1 MIHELTGKGRL
12 LFPRKMFNAIVR
24 WVLGV
29 HSPSGTIK
37 VSNTADP
44 KSDKSIGLDVDIE
57 AVTSKVRKAFDE
69 RGFTAQQRRDVC
81 GIVRDCLDGVSLYW
95 NDRRASVS
103 DGWLEELVRNLLPDD
118 PGQPTAADAPLPVAD
133 YVDSETDAD
142 KLARVGSSPKK
153 APLDHVHRLPDS
165 VYTKDD
171 FDIEDYYDAD
181 EVDAILEDYY
191 TASEI
196 DTMAADFLDVNDIGV
211 TVAAYSHTHSD
222 YAASNH
228 THALSEMSVPNCSN
242 LCFLL
247 SDSGTIVHSNQNPS
261 VQDVRDILY
270 DYDNGIILTTSD
282 IDPADYYTAT
292 EVDTIV
298 ADFLD
303 VHDIGTTVAAEGHT
317 HTCSDIT
324 DFPSANVS
332 GTLNLWTNGT
342 VWANGE
348 VTVVPCQLVISNGI
362 VTGLSSGN
370 QIQIV

>member
-12 LFPRKMFNAIVR
+12 LFPRKMFNAVVR
-24 WVLGV
+24 WILGV

-37 VSNTADP
+37 VSNTANP
-44 KSDKSIGLDVDIE
+44 KGDKSIGLDVDIE

-165 VYTKDD
+165 VYTEDD

-196 DTMAADFLDVNDIGV
+196 DTM
-211 TVAAYSHTHSD
+211 
-222 YAASNH
+222 
-228 THALSEMSVPNCSN
+228 
-242 LCFLL
+242 
-247 SDSGTIVHSNQNPS
+247 
-261 VQDVRDILY
+261 
-270 DYDNGIILTTSD
+270 
-282 IDPADYYTAT
+282 
-292 EVDTIV
+292 V

-303 VHDIGTTVAAEGHT
+303 VSDIGTTVAAEGHT
-317 HTCSDIT
+317 HTVSDIT

-362 VTGLSSGN
+362 VTGISSGN